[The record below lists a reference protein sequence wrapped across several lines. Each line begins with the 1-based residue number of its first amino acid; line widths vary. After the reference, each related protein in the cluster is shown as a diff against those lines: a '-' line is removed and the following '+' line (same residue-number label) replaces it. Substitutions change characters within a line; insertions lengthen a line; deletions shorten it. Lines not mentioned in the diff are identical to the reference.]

1 LDGVVLSGE
10 DLPNVSQPATETIG
24 QRLRRLR
31 SERGL
36 SQRDLAVPGVSYA
49 YISRI
54 EAGTRQPSVKALR
67 KLAGKLGVS
76 PEYLET
82 GSEIRDSDRR
92 ELELSDAELQL
103 RLNNDPESVEE
114 RLTKIYGEAVAAGD
128 ITAADRAKLAL
139 AYAASL
145 QERYDVTIAHLEEL
159 IAAGRASASTRPDVY
174 VLLGRM
180 HALKGDSASAV
191 ELFEDALQQLE
202 DENPDDIPARTRF
215 ATYLSYAL
223 TDLGALEKAE
233 EVVQTALTDASDL
246 ADPIT
251 QVRLNWSMARLAA
264 MQDRPTAALGHAR
277 KALALYE
284 VTEDSLGIARA
295 HVLCAYILNGKGSL
309 EAAGKHLE
317 SAERLFGVRADRPD
331 LAYLRTEQ
339 ARLAAARGDHAIAV
353 AYARESLELLDE
365 SDPAERGLAYV
376 ALGQGLAAGGD
387 AEGAR
392 RELERGFELLVE
404 HGRWRDARR
413 CAETLAHA
421 LRSLGR
427 NADADAV
434 LERAGALG
442 EASTV
447 TR

>member
-1 LDGVVLSGE
+1 LDGVLLSGE
-10 DLPNVSQPATETIG
+10 DLPNVNSPAPETIG

-82 GSEIRDSDRR
+82 GSEIRDTERR

-103 RLNNDPESVEE
+103 RLGNDPASAEE
-114 RLTKIYGEAVAAGD
+114 RLAKLYDEAVAAGD
-128 ITAADRAKLAL
+128 IPSADRAKLAL
-139 AYAASL
+139 AFAAS
-145 QERYDVTIAHLEEL
+145 QDERFDVAIAHLEEL
-159 IAAGRASASTRPDVY
+159 AASGRATASMRPDMY
-174 VLLGRM
+174 VLLGRI
-180 HALKGDSASAV
+180 HALKGDTEAAV
-191 ELFEDALQQLE
+191 GVFEGALHQLE
-202 DENPDDIPARTRF
+202 EENPDDVPARARF

-223 TDLGALEKAE
+223 TDIGALEKAE
-233 EVVQTALTDASDL
+233 EVVKTALSDAGDV
-246 ADPIT
+246 ADPLT

-284 VTEDSLGIARA
+284 VTEDSLGIGRA

-309 EAAGKHLE
+309 DGAAKHLE
-317 SAERLFGVRADRPD
+317 IAERLFGSHADQPD

-339 ARLAAARGDHAIAV
+339 ARLAAARGEHVAAV
-353 AYARESLELLDE
+353 AHARESLELLDDA
-365 SDPAERGLAYV
+365 DPAERGLAHT
-376 ALGQGLAAGGD
+376 ALGQGLAAAGD

-392 RELERGFELLVE
+392 RELQRGFDLLVE

-413 CAETLAHA
+413 CAETLAQA

-427 NADADAV
+427 QSEAEAV
-434 LERAGALG
+434 LERAGSLG
-442 EASTV
+442 DAAAIAS
-447 TR
+447 

>member
-1 LDGVVLSGE
+1 LDGDVLSGE
-10 DLPNVSQPATETIG
+10 DLPNVSQPATESIG

-36 SQRDLAVPGVSYA
+36 SQRELAVPGVSYA

-92 ELELSDAELQL
+92 ELELSEAELQL
-103 RLNNDPESVEE
+103 RLSNDPRAVEE
-114 RLTKIYGEAVAAGD
+114 RLTQLHDEAVAAGD
-128 ITAADRAKLAL
+128 VDAADRAALGLAL
-139 AYAASL
+139 AASL
-145 QERYDVTIAHLEEL
+145 QERHDETIGRLDEL
-159 IAAGRASASTRPDVY
+159 LAAGRATPATRPDVY

-180 HALKGDSASAV
+180 HALKGDTEAAV
-191 ELFEDALQQLE
+191 QVFEEALHRLE
-202 DENPDDIPARTRF
+202 DENPDDITTRARF

-223 TDLGALEKAE
+223 TDLGALDRAE
-233 EVVQTALTDASDL
+233 EVVQTALTEASDVS
-246 ADPIT
+246 DPIT
-251 QVRLNWSMARLAA
+251 QVRLNWSLARLAA
-264 MQDRPTAALGHAR
+264 MQDRPSAALRHAR

-284 VTEDSLGIARA
+284 ITEDSVGIARA
-295 HVLCAYILNGKGSL
+295 HVLCAYILNGKGGL
-309 EAAGKHLE
+309 DGAAKHLAT
-317 SAERLFGVRADRPD
+317 AERLLGPHADRADF
-331 LAYLRTEQ
+331 AYLRTEQ
-339 ARLAAARGDHAIAV
+339 ARLAAARGEHTIAV
-353 AYARESLELLDE
+353 AYARESLELLDDA
-365 SDPAERGLAYV
+365 DPAERGLAHS

-392 RELERGFELLVE
+392 RELQRGFELLVE
-404 HGRWRDARR
+404 HGRWRDARH
-413 CAETLAHA
+413 CAENLAQA

-427 NADADAV
+427 DGEAEGV

-442 EASTV
+442 DEAAV
-447 TR
+447 AH